1 MSALLSLTESPCQI
15 LRPNGSNTEKAF
27 LGSVNFLE
35 TNRLKE
41 WKPMDRSGMN
51 QDRSYCYLTVDDRT
65 GIDNLW
71 PESQCSISSSSGI
84 NTPFSN
90 SFVTSAFFDDK
101 QDATRSSAVK
111 KCVIEIDRSKV
122 KTDTLNT
129 FWEKM
134 GEIDCQNL
142 ANEYQSR
149 NNTLLTIN
157 GQLGATLNERKEIQR
172 VNEARIT
179 ILRNSN
185 DQLDVQIGERQREK
199 TQLIGQLSNEL
210 VSFSNA
216 VTACNL
222 QNSNCITMIQGLTG
236 RLSNCTSNLNQYTI
250 MNDDVA
256 SRYARSNQIFLRS
269 NVDYRELLRT
279 LSNVDD
285 QIVLQRQ
292 KLVTL
297 NSNQWV
303 TSQNL
308 TAVKESLTY
317 YNREWDN
324 CESNLTGS
332 RPILNVA
339 TDKWNKMKQSNLD
352 CGASLQTCKTNVPVI
367 LSNLSSANA
376 SYADCMRTLAACRQS
391 EINLNGQKVSL
402 CNEIDKWMATH
413 QNCTPCNPV
422 ITSLQSTIDE
432 ILAWCKFPM
441 EAANQLQMAL
451 VDTWQQSMSG
461 LQTELQTCELGVNG
475 IAANRKQKEMTALP
489 TITASNRTPP
499 PLPNSTA
506 PTCTVVLSAAYCD
519 PNDRSKCWADKNA
532 YIRFNRVY
540 SQDLGFDI
548 NPVVAIP
555 LVIYNDVAKRE
566 QAVRDWTNTT
576 YPYYAYKNNKFN
588 GIDDF
593 RNYIMDEYANG
604 RFLVR
609 KPFVYTS
616 KGPGHENIRG
626 NDGKFIEWG
635 NDQLWFGTFGE
646 RNNSTGNG
654 RLGEIVELIPNN
666 GAYCSFTTNDGNT
679 HYGSIH
685 AIDHIPKG
693 TKFGYSRTGM
703 QVQQPFGDSP
713 ANGNLW
719 DNVNMSRL
727 MLSTG
732 DAGPTCSF
740 SNINSKDL
748 MPIWRTTYGGWGG
761 GDPCK
766 YNYKFN
772 DLPLEKNPIIG

>member
-71 PESQCSISSSSGI
+71 PESQCSISSS
-84 NTPFSN
+84 TFSN

-149 NNTLLTIN
+149 NSTLLTIN
-157 GQLGATLNERKEIQR
+157 RQLGATLNERKEVQR

-179 ILRNSN
+179 VLRNSN
-185 DQLDVQIGERQREK
+185 DQLDVKIGEKQIEK

-216 VTACNL
+216 VSACNL
-222 QNSNCITMIQGLTG
+222 QNSNCITMIQELTG

-376 SYADCMRTLAACRQS
+376 SYADCMRTLAACKQS
-391 EINLNGQKVSL
+391 ESNLKGQKVSL
-402 CNEIDKWMATH
+402 CNEIDQWMATH

-475 IAANRKQKEMTALP
+475 IAANRKQKEMTAIP
-489 TITASNRTPP
+489 TITTANRTPP

-506 PTCTVVLSAAYCD
+506 PSCTVVLSAAYCD
-519 PNDRSKCWADKNA
+519 PNDRSKCWADKNV
-532 YIRFNRVY
+532 YIRFNRVNE
-540 SQDLGFDI
+540 DRVGFNI

-555 LVIYNDVAKRE
+555 LIIYNDVAKRE
-566 QAVRDWTNTT
+566 QAVRDWANET
-576 YPYYAYKNNKFN
+576 YPYNAYKNNKFN
-588 GIDDF
+588 GIDQF
-593 RNYIMDEYANG
+593 RNYIMDEYANEQ
-604 RFLVR
+604 FLVR

-616 KGPGHENIRG
+616 KGPGSEQIRG
-626 NDGKFIEWG
+626 SDGKFIEWG
-635 NDQLWFGTFGE
+635 NDQQWYGTFGE

-666 GAYCSFTTNDGNT
+666 GARCSFATNSGWGRGNVW
-679 HYGSIH
+679 GAMH
-685 AIDHIPKG
+685 AVDHIPKG
-693 TKFGYSRTGM
+693 TKFGYSHTGM
-703 QVQQPFGDSP
+703 QARYSWGDDP
-713 ANGNLW
+713 VRGEIW
-719 DNVNMSRL
+719 DNLNMGYLNLATS
-727 MLSTG
+727 
-732 DAGPTCSF
+732 DASSTCSW
-740 SNINSKDL
+740 SNAVSQGAGWVNNSDHN
-748 MPIWRTTYGGWGG
+748 
-761 GDPCK
+761 PCN
-766 YNYKFN
+766 YSYKFN
-772 DLPLEKNPIIG
+772 NLPLKDNPLVG